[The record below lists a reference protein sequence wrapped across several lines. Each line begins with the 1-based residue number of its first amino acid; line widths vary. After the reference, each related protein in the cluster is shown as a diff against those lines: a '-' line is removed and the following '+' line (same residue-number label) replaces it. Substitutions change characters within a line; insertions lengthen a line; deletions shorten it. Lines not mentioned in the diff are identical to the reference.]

1 MAKIMVEE
9 TPSVNIN
16 TLIDEAIAKKDRSV
30 LIFISSVGTTIRVEP
45 LCESTTLS
53 WIDRS
58 IKGTKYISDQSFY
71 QCPECGH
78 VSSYASTYCPNCGE
92 KLRLPNNEEKEK

>member
-9 TPSVNIN
+9 APSVDIN

-30 LIFISSVGTTIRVEP
+30 VIFISSVGTAIRVEP
-45 LCESTTLS
+45 LGESSTLS
-53 WIDRS
+53 WIDKS
-58 IKGTKYISDQSFY
+58 IKDDKYLADQPIF

-78 VSSYASTYCPNCGE
+78 MVSNPSTYCPTCGE
-92 KLRLPNNEEKEK
+92 KLKMPVKEA